1 MKKQQPQI
9 SEEKILEASWELL
22 GEDGIEKFS
31 LRRLADR
38 LGIQAPSL
46 YWYFKSKQKLY
57 QRLANQV
64 SKIILEEFHSEGDWK
79 EQLTGLA
86 AAIRSV
92 LSRYPCSTQLMM
104 MTLPHEPD
112 IIRFTNKML
121 LCVEDTPLAQEQ
133 KMQVVTTLM
142 NYVFNFVLDH
152 YQHER
157 NVSAILKEQ
166 AELPGDEM
174 IRLLDSMSEEEAGLF
189 RRMFD
194 SGLFELMGTDRAFE
208 FGLKLILLGIEQV
221 IQEQGQQEE
230 QKR

>member
-1 MKKQQPQI
+1 MKKKQQPQI
-9 SEEKILEASWELL
+9 SENKILETSWELL

-46 YWYFKSKQKLY
+46 YWYFKSKQNLY

-64 SKIILEEFHSEGDWK
+64 SKTILEEFYSEGDWK
-79 EQLTGLA
+79 EQLMGIAVTV
-86 AAIRSV
+86 RSV

-112 IIRFTNKML
+112 IIRFTNRML
-121 LCVEDTPLAQEQ
+121 LCVESTPLEQEQ
-133 KMQVVTTLM
+133 KIQVITTLV
-142 NYVFNFVLDH
+142 NYVYYFVLDD

-157 NVSAILKEQ
+157 NVSVILKED
-166 AELPGDEM
+166 PGAVPGEEM
-174 IRLLDSMSEEEAGLF
+174 IGLLDTMSETEAGLF
-189 RRMFD
+189 RKMFK
-194 SGLFELMGTDRAFE
+194 SGLFELMGTDGAFE

-221 IQEQGQQEE
+221 IKEQE
-230 QKR
+230 K

>member
-9 SEEKILEASWELL
+9 SEDKILEASWELL
-22 GEDGIEKFS
+22 GEEGIEKFS

-46 YWYFKSKQKLY
+46 YWYFKSKQNLY

-64 SKIILEEFHSEGDWK
+64 SKVILEEFHSEGDWK

-86 AAIRSV
+86 VTQRSV

-112 IIRFTNKML
+112 IIRFTNRML
-121 LCVEDTPLAQEQ
+121 LCVESTPLDQEQ
-133 KMQVVTTLM
+133 KLQVVNTLV
-142 NYVFNFVLDH
+142 NYVFYFVLDN

-157 NVSAILKEQ
+157 NVTAMLKEEGAPQ
-166 AELPGDEM
+166 PGEEM
-174 IRLLDSMSEEEAGLF
+174 LRLLDSMSETEAGLF
-189 RRMFD
+189 RRMFTT
-194 SGLFELMGTDRAFE
+194 GLFQVMGTDGAFE
-208 FGLKLILLGIEQV
+208 FGLRLILLGIEQV
-221 IQEQGQQEE
+221 IKEQEKQEA
-230 QKR
+230 K

>member
-9 SEEKILEASWELL
+9 SEDKILEASWELL
-22 GEDGIEKFS
+22 GEESIEKFS
-31 LRRLADR
+31 MRRLADR

-46 YWYFKSKQKLY
+46 YWYFKSKQDLY

-79 EQLTGLA
+79 EQLKGLA
-86 AAIRSV
+86 VTVRSV

-112 IIRFTNKML
+112 IIRFTNRML
-121 LCVEDTPLAQEQ
+121 LCVESTPLEQEQ
-133 KMQVVTTLM
+133 KMQVVTTLV
-142 NYVFNFVLDH
+142 NYVFYFVLDD

-157 NVSAILKEQ
+157 NVSAVLKDQ
-166 AELPGDEM
+166 GALPGDEM
-174 IRLLDSMSEEEAGLF
+174 IRLLDSMSDTDAGLF
-189 RRMFD
+189 RRMFTN
-194 SGLFELMGTDRAFE
+194 GLFELMGTDRAFE

-221 IQEQGQQEE
+221 IQEQES
-230 QKR
+230 RM

>member
-9 SEEKILEASWELL
+9 SEDKILEASWELL
-22 GEDGIEKFS
+22 GEEGIEKFS

-46 YWYFKSKQKLY
+46 YWYFKSKQNLY

-86 AAIRSV
+86 VTVRSV

-112 IIRFTNKML
+112 IIRFTNRML
-121 LCVEDTPLAQEQ
+121 LCVESTPLEQEQ
-133 KMQVVTTLM
+133 KMQVVTTFV
-142 NYVFNFVLDH
+142 NYVYYFVLDD

-157 NVSAILKEQ
+157 NVSAILKEEQ
-166 AELPGDEM
+166 GAGALPGEEM
-174 IRLLDSMSEEEAGLF
+174 IRLLDSMSETEAGLF
-189 RRMFD
+189 RRMFTN
-194 SGLFELMGTDRAFE
+194 GLFELMGTDRAFE

-221 IQEQGQQEE
+221 IKEQE
-230 QKR
+230 K

>member
-9 SEEKILEASWELL
+9 SEDKILEASWELL
-22 GEDGIEKFS
+22 GDEGIEKFS

-46 YWYFKSKQKLY
+46 YWYFKNKQDLY

-79 EQLTGLA
+79 EQLTELA
-86 AAIRSV
+86 VTVRNV

-112 IIRFTNKML
+112 IIRLNNRML
-121 LCVEDTPLAQEQ
+121 LCVELTPLEQEQ
-133 KMQVVTTLM
+133 KLQVITTLV
-142 NYVFNFVLDH
+142 NYIYNFVLDA

-157 NVSAILKEQ
+157 NVSAILKDQ
-166 AELPGDEM
+166 GELPGEEM
-174 IRLLDSMSEEEAGLF
+174 LRLLDTLSEEEAGLF
-189 RRMFD
+189 RRMFKNE
-194 SGLFELMGTDRAFE
+194 LFELMGTDRAFE
-208 FGLKLILLGIEQV
+208 FGLKVILLGVEQV
-221 IQEQGQQEE
+221 MKE
-230 QKR
+230 